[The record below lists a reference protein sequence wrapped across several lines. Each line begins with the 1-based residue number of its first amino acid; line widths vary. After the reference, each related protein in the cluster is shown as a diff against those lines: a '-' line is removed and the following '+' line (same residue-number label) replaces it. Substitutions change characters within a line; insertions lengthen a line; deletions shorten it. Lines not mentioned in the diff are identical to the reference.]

1 MFTVDKGIVHSQQ
14 AFTDALP
21 SSKTGKDQA
30 KMIANAIKQCLA
42 GECPLSIAES
52 EQKDLVQKYEAGGM
66 NAITPSKR
74 PLLTTD
80 YLDKVKADKNE
91 KTLTRLKAK
100 IRDHKAAGKTWK
112 QINQVLH
119 ISARYPEFK
128 EMLKT
133 IFNSDAL

>member
-30 KMIANAIKQCLA
+30 KIIADVIKQCLA

-66 NAITPSKR
+66 DSITPSKR
-74 PLLTTD
+74 PLLPS
-80 YLDKVKADKNE
+80 L
-91 KTLTRLKAK
+91 
-100 IRDHKAAGKTWK
+100 
-112 QINQVLH
+112 
-119 ISARYPEFK
+119 F
-128 EMLKT
+128 MT
-133 IFNSDAL
+133 I

>member
-66 NAITPSKR
+66 DSLSRKQR
-74 PLLTTD
+74 QSLTTE
-80 YLDKVKADKNE
+80 YLDKVKADDP
-91 KTLTRLKAK
+91 TP
-100 IRDHKAAGKTWK
+100 D
-112 QINQVLH
+112 V
-119 ISARYPEFK
+119 
-128 EMLKT
+128 
-133 IFNSDAL
+133 